1 MRGEDQRSEG
11 FFSYVRLESR
21 IPSDH
26 PLRAIRELVD
36 AALGELSRSFDR
48 LYSRDGRPSI
58 PPERL
63 LRALLL
69 QAFYTVRSERQLME
83 QLDYNLLFRWFVG
96 LSADDAV
103 WDATV
108 FCKNRDR
115 LLDGDIANKFFVAVL
130 NLPQVRRLLSSEHF
144 SVDGTLIE
152 AWASM
157 KSFVPKDGGNAPPPK
172 DRDGSGGRNA
182 ERNFHGEKRRN
193 DTHSST
199 TDPDARLFRKGAG
212 KEAKLCHMGH
222 LMTENR
228 NGLIVDARLTE
239 ANGTAERTTALD
251 MIEDNAKPG
260 STVGGDKNYDTA
272 DFVAGCRERGCTP
285 HVSQNDTNRRSAI
298 DAAHDTPSRLSYQHD
313 QAQADRGAVWM
324 DEDRRRP
331 AQDPSLR
338 ARLGRM
344 VLCPDGGGLQ
354 SRPHPENY
362 RRHGMSLSGVP
373 KMRQK
378 YPKYP
383 ANSGGRHPSALR
395 SHSQTSREST
405 SR

>member
-1 MRGEDQRSEG
+1 MTDSFWLGEAMRGEDQRSES
-11 FFSYVRLESR
+11 FFSYVRLEAR
-21 IPSDH
+21 IPTDH

-36 AALGELSRSFDR
+36 AALRELSRSFDR
-48 LYSRDGRPSI
+48 LYAREGRPSI

-83 QLDYNLLFRWFVG
+83 QLNYNLLFRWFVG
-96 LSADDAV
+96 LSADDPV

-115 LLDGDIANKFFVAVL
+115 LLDGDIAAKFFASVL
-130 NLPQVRRLLSSEHF
+130 NLPQVRKLLSSEHF
-144 SVDGTLIE
+144 SVDGSLIE

-157 KSFVPKDGGNAPPPK
+157 KSFVPKDGSKPPSGK
-172 DRDGSGGRNA
+172 GRSGDGGRNA
-182 ERNFHGEKRRN
+182 ERNFHGEKRKN

-228 NGLIVDARLTE
+228 NGLIIDARLTE
-239 ANGTAERTTALD
+239 ANGTAERATALD
-251 MIEDNAKPG
+251 MIEDNARPG

-285 HVSQNDTNRRSAI
+285 HISQNDTNRRSAI
-298 DAAHDTPSRLSYQHD
+298 DARTTRHHGYRISTIKRKRIEEPF
-313 QAQADRGAVWM
+313 GWM
-324 DEDRRRP
+324 KT
-331 AQDPSLR
+331 
-338 ARLGRM
+338 
-344 VLCPDGGGLQ
+344 VGGL
-354 SRPHPENY
+354 RKT
-362 RRHGMSLSGVP
+362 RHCGRDLVQWFFVLTAAAYNLIRIP
-373 KMRQK
+373 KILAATQ
-378 YPKYP
+378 
-383 ANSGGRHPSALR
+383 
-395 SHSQTSREST
+395 
-405 SR
+405 

>member
-130 NLPQVRRLLSSEHF
+130 NLPQVRGLLSSEHF

-157 KSFVPKDGGNAPPPK
+157 KSFVPKDGGNVPPPK

-251 MIEDNAKPG
+251 MIADNAKPG

-272 DFVAGCRERGCTP
+272 DFVAGCRNRGCTP

-298 DAAHDTPSRLSYQHD
+298 D
-313 QAQADRGAVWM
+313 
-324 DEDRRRP
+324 RRTTRHP
-331 AQDPSLR
+331 GYRISTIKRKQIEEPF
-338 ARLGRM
+338 GWIKT
-344 VLCPDGGGLQ
+344 VGGL
-354 SRPHPENY
+354 RKT
-362 RRHGMSLSGVP
+362 RHCGRGLVEWFFVLTAAACNLVRIP
-373 KMRQK
+373 KII
-378 YPKYP
+378 
-383 ANSGGRHPSALR
+383 AATG
-395 SHSQTSREST
+395 
-405 SR
+405 

>member
-1 MRGEDQRSEG
+1 MTDSFWLGEAMRGEDQQSG
-11 FFSYVRLESR
+11 SFFSYVRLEAR
-21 IPSDH
+21 IPADH

-36 AALGELSRSFDR
+36 AALRELSRSFDR
-48 LYSRDGRPSI
+48 LYAREGRPSI

-83 QLDYNLLFRWFVG
+83 QLNYNLLFRWFVG
-96 LSADDAV
+96 LSADDPV

-115 LLDGDIANKFFVAVL
+115 LLDGDIAAKFFASVL
-130 NLPQVRRLLSSEHF
+130 NLPQVRKLLSSEHF

-157 KSFVPKDGGNAPPPK
+157 KSFVPKDGSKPPSGK
-172 DRDGSGGRNA
+172 GRSGDGGRNA
-182 ERNFHGEKRRN
+182 ERNFHGEKRKN

-228 NGLIVDARLTE
+228 NGLIIDARLTE
-239 ANGTAERTTALD
+239 ANGTAERATALD
-251 MIEDNAKPG
+251 MIEDNARPG

-285 HVSQNDTNRRSAI
+285 HISQNDTNRRSAI
-298 DAAHDTPSRLSYQHD
+298 DARTTRHHGYRISTIKRKRIEEPF
-313 QAQADRGAVWM
+313 GWM
-324 DEDRRRP
+324 KT
-331 AQDPSLR
+331 
-338 ARLGRM
+338 
-344 VLCPDGGGLQ
+344 VGGL
-354 SRPHPENY
+354 RKT
-362 RRHGMSLSGVP
+362 RHCGRYLVQWFFVLTAAAYNLIRIP
-373 KMRQK
+373 KILAATQ
-378 YPKYP
+378 
-383 ANSGGRHPSALR
+383 
-395 SHSQTSREST
+395 
-405 SR
+405 

>member
-1 MRGEDQRSEG
+1 MHWLDSTALGKAMRGEDERSEEG
-11 FFSYVRLESR
+11 LFSYVPLEKR
-21 IPSDH
+21 IPADH
-26 PLRAIRELVD
+26 PLRAIR
-36 AALGELSRSFDR
+36 ALADEALNGLSRTFDR
-48 LYSRDGRPSI
+48 LYSDEGRPSI

-96 LSADDAV
+96 LSTDDRV

-115 LLDGDIANKFFVAVL
+115 LLNGDIAAKFFARVL
-130 NLPQVRRLLSSEHF
+130 NLPQVRTLLSGEHF

-157 KSFVPKDGGNAPPPK
+157 KSFVPKDGGDPPSGK
-172 DRDGSGGRNA
+172 GQDGGRNA
-182 ERNFHGEKRRN
+182 ERNFHGEKRKN

-199 TDPDARLFRKGAG
+199 TDPDARLFRKGMG

-239 ANGTAERTTALD
+239 ANGTAERTTALA
-251 MIEDNAKPG
+251 MIKKNAKPG

-272 DFVAGCRERGCTP
+272 DFVAGCRKRGCTP
-285 HVSQNDTNRRSAI
+285 HVSQNNTNRRSAI
-298 DAAHDTPSRLSYQHD
+298 DARTTRHPGYRISTIKRKRIEEPF
-313 QAQADRGAVWM
+313 GWM
-324 DEDRRRP
+324 KTI
-331 AQDPSLR
+331 
-338 ARLGRM
+338 
-344 VLCPDGGGLQ
+344 GGL
-354 SRPHPENY
+354 RKT
-362 RRHGMSLSGVP
+362 RHRGRGLVQWFFVLTAAAYNLIRIP
-373 KMRQK
+373 KLL
-378 YPKYP
+378 
-383 ANSGGRHPSALR
+383 AA
-395 SHSQTSREST
+395 T
-405 SR
+405 